1 MREDIK
7 IDGIPIQDY
16 GIPNSRSCYPGE
28 IQIGET
34 IKSNIDYWRNK
45 YLEENDKNNN
55 LIKQLQKQNAEIENI
70 ADQLRQEKEKNSY
83 SLAEYWKNRYEEQ
96 LKYGNKVTL
105 TGEAIPNV
113 IDMLKKDY
121 ISKDKIKEKY
131 LEMEQ
136 EYARKV
142 YDNNYNRTEVKK
154 EEMYKRQV
162 YEELLEEAE

>member
-16 GIPNSRSCYPGE
+16 GTPNSRSCYPGE

-45 YLEENDKNNN
+45 YLEEND
-55 LIKQLQKQNAEIENI
+55 
-70 ADQLRQEKEKNSY
+70 KNSY

-121 ISKDKIKEKY
+121 ISKDKIKEKIEN
-131 LEMEQ
+131 LSISLNDIENSLGMT
-136 EYARKV
+136 ANK
-142 YDNNYNRTEVKK
+142 YDTIK
-154 EEMYKRQV
+154 ELNIKIDV
-162 YEELLEEAE
+162 LKELLEE

>member
-16 GIPNSRSCYPGE
+16 GTPNSRSCYPGE

-113 IDMLKKDY
+113 IDMLKNLIY
-121 ISKDKIKEKY
+121 SIN
-131 LEMEQ
+131 MELCK
-136 EYARKV
+136 RFV
-142 YDNNYNRTEVKK
+142 EVT
-154 EEMYKRQV
+154 
-162 YEELLEEAE
+162 L